1 MDLSL
6 FQGELA
12 IVIVQEHEVSSLV
25 MGYHEYRKT
34 FPIVG
39 ETLQCQMEPDNVV
52 DKYAVA
58 VINKSKVVG
67 HLMNGKSGKFAKT
80 VFFFLRADT
89 INSATVEIT
98 GKPINDG
105 KGMGMQVPCRIKFTG
120 RNKAVLDK
128 LKDILKQL

>member
-6 FQGELA
+6 FQGELT

-25 MGYHEYRKT
+25 MGYHEYCKT
-34 FPIVG
+34 
-39 ETLQCQMEPDNVV
+39 CQMEPDNVV

-80 VFFFLRADT
+80 VFFFLRA
-89 INSATVEIT
+89 ATVEIT
-98 GKPINDG
+98 GKPNNDG
-105 KGMGMQVPCRIKFTG
+105 KGMGIQVPCRIKFTG
-120 RNKAVLDK
+120 RKAVLDK

>member
-1 MDLSL
+1 M
-6 FQGELA
+6 
-12 IVIVQEHEVSSLV
+12 IVQEHEVSSLV

-34 FPIVG
+34 WVSIFG

-52 DKYAVA
+52 DKYAV
-58 VINKSKVVG
+58 VVG
-67 HLMNGKSGKFAKT
+67 HLMNGKSEKFAKT

-105 KGMGMQVPCRIKFTG
+105 KGVGIQVPCRIKFTG
-120 RNKAVLDK
+120 RKAVLDK

>member
-34 FPIVG
+34 WVPIVG

-98 GKPINDG
+98 GNPSA
-105 KGMGMQVPCRIKFTG
+105 MA
-120 RNKAVLDK
+120 KAWESKSHVESNL
-128 LKDILKQL
+128 LVVKQF

>member
-25 MGYHEYRKT
+25 IGYHEYRKT
-34 FPIVG
+34 WVPIVG

-67 HLMNGKSGKFAKT
+67 HF
-80 VFFFLRADT
+80 
-89 INSATVEIT
+89 
-98 GKPINDG
+98 
-105 KGMGMQVPCRIKFTG
+105 
-120 RNKAVLDK
+120 
-128 LKDILKQL
+128 